1 MLSKKLYM
9 QYVYVHKKTAYIL
22 RKIKEISDSLK
33 QLKLKRKGKEFKKK
47 NLTLFSL
54 QTHPCCKW
62 TPPATLIP

>member
-1 MLSKKLYM
+1 M

-47 NLTLFSL
+47 KSY
-54 QTHPCCKW
+54 
-62 TPPATLIP
+62 LILSSDSSVL